1 MDLGLRGKVAIITGG
16 SDGLGLASARRL
28 AAEGAAVA
36 ICGRD
41 EKRLAEAAGT
51 LRSDGA
57 AFLDVAADVARA
69 GDLERLVSETLG
81 RFGRIDILVNNAGT
95 SAARGFDTVDDAAWQ
110 ADLELKLFAA
120 IRCVRLCVPPMR
132 KAGGGRIVNI
142 LNTGAKTPG
151 ARSLPTSVSR
161 AAGLALTKA
170 LSKELA
176 PEGILVNAICLGI
189 VKSGQWERRWVQE
202 GRPGRSTA
210 STSAWPGSGRC
221 RWAASARRRSSAP
234 WSRSW
239 CPRRP
244 RSSPEWPSTSTA
256 ASPRWSSFGATRSW
270 PLHGL
275 PITLGARRGRPG
287 GPRGRGPLPRPSRA
301 AVTGRILRVH
311 RAGRGSRTIK
321 G

>member
-57 AFLDVAADVARA
+57 AVLDVAADVARA
-69 GDLERLVSETLG
+69 GDLGRLVSETLG

-95 SAARGFDTVDDAAWQ
+95 SAARGFDTGDDAAWQ

-120 IRCVRLCVPPMR
+120 IRFVRLCVPPMR

-189 VKSGQWERRWVQE
+189 VKSGQWARRWVQE
-202 GRPGRSTA
+202 GRPGTLDSFYERMA
-210 STSAWPGSGRC
+210 REREVPVGRIGE
-221 RWAASARRRSSAP
+221 AEELGALVAFLVSAP
-234 WSRSW
+234 
-239 CPRRP
+239 
-244 RSSPEWPSTSTA
+244 A
-256 ASPRWSSFGATRSW
+256 AF
-270 PLHGL
+270 
-275 PITLGARRGRPG
+275 ITG
-287 GPRGRGPLPRPSRA
+287 A
-301 AVTGRILRVH
+301 AVNFDGGQSAVV
-311 RAGRGSRTIK
+311 
-321 G
+321 